1 MSLNIASPHQLPSF
15 AQPEDADALAALIN
29 QSLFPLGV
37 TVLAAIHQECL
48 VLRALLPPHI
58 DRLFLINCVREGM
71 ESLQLQS
78 IKQVVLIG
86 QDRENIRPD
95 WQYILNLA
103 RINLPPV
110 NLPPIP
116 TRRQSGAC
124 SFPGVVMTSSVITT
138 SSLSSVT
145 RQNTE
150 QKPLRLRVRRPRHP
164 LAHRS
169 ICLLLMVAAGG
180 LLIGGAWAAKSMF
193 LVENHQNQ
201 GAPSSTLL
209 VSPLKL

>member
-1 MSLNIASPHQLPSF
+1 MSSNITSSDQLPNF
-15 AQPEDADALAALIN
+15 AQPENADALAALIN
-29 QSLFPLGV
+29 RSLFPLGV

-58 DRLFLINCVREGM
+58 DRLFLINFLREGLGHL
-71 ESLQLQS
+71 SLPS

-116 TRRQSGAC
+116 TRRQSEPG
-124 SFPGVVMTSSVITT
+124 SFPGVAVVEEQQ
-138 SSLSSVT
+138 LT
-145 RQNTE
+145 RRTGD
-150 QKPLRLRVRRPRHP
+150 KFLRLRVRPPRHP
-164 LAHRS
+164 LARRS
-169 ICLLLMVAAGG
+169 VCFLLILAAGG
-180 LLIGGAWAAKSMF
+180 LLIGGAGAAKSVF
-193 LVENHQNQ
+193 FVENHHNQ
-201 GAPSSTLL
+201 STPSSTLL
-209 VSPLKL
+209 VSP